1 MTTQKACLYL
11 RSSKDRSDVSID
23 AQRRE
28 LQKLTTERNYLVVEE
43 YVDVVESAKDENRP
57 GFQRLLRDLK
67 SAGRA
72 WSVLMMVDTSRL
84 SRRRYAAQVFKH
96 EARKRGVDI
105 IYSKVPDV
113 DPITNV
119 LLEAVF
125 EAFDEVHSLLS
136 KEKGLAGMAENVK
149 QGFRAGGRAPR
160 GYRLKH
166 VDTGT
171 VRDGLP
177 VMKTT
182 LERSEEAAKVARYL
196 KGRALGRSRSALMSE
211 LKITWSPTSLIGM
224 EWNALTYAGH
234 TVWNVHNEF
243 VVGEG
248 YKGGRKRRARSEW
261 VIQRQTHEALV
272 SDEEAESI
280 LRQLATSKHSEKRR
294 TSANYLLSGLLKT
307 PGGASW
313 YGDGQRQY
321 RTKPAKGRGRY
332 VSKELVENAVIGKV
346 LDDMQSPSFVQQL
359 TAEAK
364 RYAAAQPRDPSRD
377 LRHQFSDLN
386 QRLSR
391 MMDFAASLKDPAP
404 ALRKI
409 EELEQQRKLLA
420 EEIAQTDREHGINAQ
435 LSEVTEPAVKQLLR
449 GVVEEMRS
457 MQPEALKD
465 MLAALTEKIV
475 IDATTLEC
483 QIHYRIGIEGR
494 NRLASPRGF
503 EPRLPL

>member
-1 MTTQKACLYL
+1 MTTQKACVYL

-28 LQKLTTERNYLVVEE
+28 LRKLATERKYLILQE

-72 WSVLMMVDTSRL
+72 WRVLMMVDTSRL

-166 VDTGT
+166 VDTGA

-177 VMKTT
+177 VTKTT
-182 LERSEEAAKVARYL
+182 LESSEEAPKVARYL

-211 LKITWSPTSLIGM
+211 LEITWSQTSLIGM

-248 YKGGRKRRARSEW
+248 YRGGRKRRARSEW

-272 SDEEAESI
+272 SDEEAEAI
-280 LRQLATSKHSEKRR
+280 LRQLATSKHSAQRR
-294 TSANYLLSGLLKT
+294 TSANYLLTGLLKT

-377 LRHQFSDLN
+377 LRHQISDLN

-420 EEIAQTDREHGINAQ
+420 DEIAQTEREHGINAR

-457 MQPEALKD
+457 MQPEAF
-465 MLAALTEKIV
+465 
-475 IDATTLEC
+475 
-483 QIHYRIGIEGR
+483 EGHACFPDR
-494 NRLASPRGF
+494 EDRPGRHQPRV
-503 EPRLPL
+503 PDSLPDRHRGQE